1 MLTVDYERL
10 GLRPGDRLLD
20 LGCGAGRHAFE
31 ALRRGARVVAF
42 DYDEAELKDVAGM
55 TAAMA
60 ASEDLP
66 PESGAVCTRGD
77 ATRLPFPDASFDRV
91 IAAEVL
97 EHIPADG
104 AAVGELARVLR
115 PGGTM
120 AVTVPAWL
128 AERICW
134 ALSDD
139 YHAPAVPGGH
149 VRIYTESGL
158 RAKLRTAGLRPGGA
172 HHAHGIHSPY
182 WWLKCAVG
190 PTNDE
195 NPLVRAYHKALV
207 WDIAGT
213 PPWARFTRL
222 ADRLLSPVIGKSI
235 VVYARK
241 PESPVPSG
249 SGSGTRAPA
258 ASQPSARSSQPSRSE
273 VRAS

>member
-1 MLTVDYERL
+1 VLTVDYDRL

-55 TAAMA
+55 TAAMTA
-60 ASEDLP
+60 GEDLP
-66 PESGAVCTRGD
+66 PESASACVRGD
-77 ATRLPFPDASFDRV
+77 ATRLPYPDGSFDRV

-97 EHIPADG
+97 EHIPADT
-104 AAVGELARVLR
+104 AAIGELARVLR

-128 AERICW
+128 SERICW

-182 WWLKCAVG
+182 WWLRCAVG

-195 NPLVRAYHKALV
+195 NPLVQAYHKALV

-213 PPWARFTRL
+213 QPWSRFTRL
-222 ADRLLSPVIGKSI
+222 ADRVLSPVIGKSI

-241 PESPVPSG
+241 PEHADHPVRPN
-249 SGSGTRAPA
+249 RP
-258 ASQPSARSSQPSRSE
+258 E
-273 VRAS
+273 VRQP

>member
-1 MLTVDYERL
+1 MLTVDYDRL
-10 GLRPGDRLLD
+10 GLEPGDRLLD

-42 DYDEAELKDVAGM
+42 DYDEGELKDVAGM

-60 ASEDLP
+60 SEGQVP
-66 PESGAVCTRGD
+66 AAGGSACVRGD
-77 ATRLPFPDASFDRV
+77 ATRLPYPDASFDRI

-97 EHIPADG
+97 EHIPADD
-104 AAVGELARVLR
+104 AAIAELSRVLR

-128 AERICW
+128 AERVCW
-134 ALSDD
+134 ALSDE

-149 VRIYTESGL
+149 VRIYRESGL
-158 RAKLRTAGLRPGGA
+158 RSQMRSAGLQPRGS

-182 WWLKCAVG
+182 WWLKCTVG
-190 PTNDE
+190 PTNDD
-195 NPLVRAYHKALV
+195 NPLVRAYHSVLV

-213 PPWARFTRL
+213 RPWSHLTRL
-222 ADRLLSPVIGKSI
+222 ADRVLSPVIGKSI

-241 PESPVPSG
+241 PHSTV
-249 SGSGTRAPA
+249 T
-258 ASQPSARSSQPSRSE
+258 PSAVTARPTVTGE
-273 VRAS
+273 ANAS